1 MRALI
6 IVFMLIPM
14 ANSVAQNPFKEWYY
28 PPQSKLFE
36 PRHYFKTLQY
46 YNNELESMHPVTAK
60 DSADKANVYYL
71 RGRCKF
77 ELTDKRGATMDLD
90 LAIALNPKQES
101 FWYYRGLAHHWLKHF
116 DLALA
121 DYDKAIELN
130 PRKMGYYLN
139 RGFIKHL
146 TGKSDAA
153 CYDFSKAGETGSFDI
168 YEIIKEY
175 CN

>member
-6 IVFMLIPM
+6 LMFMLIPM
-14 ANSVAQNPFKEWYY
+14 ANSLAQNPFKEWYY

-36 PRHYFKTLQY
+36 ARHYFKTLQY
-46 YNNELESMHPVTAK
+46 YNEELELLIPKTAK
-60 DSADKANVYYL
+60 DSADKANIYYL

-90 LAIALNPKQES
+90 QAIALNPKQES
-101 FWYYRGLAHHWLKHF
+101 FWYYRGLAHHWLKHY

-121 DYDKAIELN
+121 DYDEAIYLN
-130 PRKMGYYLN
+130 SKKMGYYIN

-146 TGKSDAA
+146 LGNKDEA
-153 CYDFSKAGETGSFDI
+153 CYDFSKAGENVSFDI